1 MAVERSI
8 ERYPLAEVA
17 FDEWAPDNTPIA
29 VMLSPV
35 NCASAYENFTVK
47 EAKKFV
53 KEIKAAIREAEWR
66 SK

>member
-1 MAVERSI
+1 MAICRDVKGH
-8 ERYPLAEVA
+8 PLAEVA
-17 FDEWAPDNTPIA
+17 FDEWAPDDTPIA

-35 NCASAYENFTVK
+35 GCASAYENFTVK

-53 KEIKAAIREAEWR
+53 KEIRAAILEAEWR

>member
-1 MAVERSI
+1 MAICRDVKGHL
-8 ERYPLAEVA
+8 LAEVV
-17 FDEWAPDNTPIA
+17 FDEWVPDTPIA

-35 NCASAYENFTVK
+35 GGDGAYENFTVK

-53 KEIKAAIREAEWR
+53 KEIRAAILEAEWR

>member
-1 MAVERSI
+1 MAICRDVKGHR
-8 ERYPLAEVA
+8 LAEVA
-17 FDEWAPDNTPIA
+17 FDEWVPDTPIA

-35 NCASAYENFTVK
+35 GGASAYENFTVK

-53 KEIKAAIREAEWR
+53 KEIRAAILEAEWR

>member
-1 MAVERSI
+1 MAIFRDVKGH
-8 ERYPLAEVA
+8 PLAEVA
-17 FDEWAPDNTPIA
+17 FDEWAAPDTPIE

-35 NCASAYENFTVK
+35 GGDGAYENFTVK

-53 KEIKAAIREAEWR
+53 KEIRAAILEAEWR

>member
-1 MAVERSI
+1 MAVFRDVKGHL
-8 ERYPLAEVA
+8 LAEVA
-17 FDEWAPDNTPIA
+17 FDEWAAPDTPIE

-35 NCASAYENFTVK
+35 GCASAYENFTVK

-53 KEIKAAIREAEWR
+53 KEIRAAILEAEWR